1 MNKYIAYG
9 KKISL
14 LMQLQLRLQIRMNAS
29 GFLGILLEPF
39 LLIAAIYAIKTF
51 FLRSAFN
58 TYGLSTII
66 FIVCGVL
73 PFYTCTRIA
82 FLGLTFPN
90 KYERQLV
97 RLPNI
102 QEADIFISSG
112 LNQGRISLTIFLI
125 FLYIEHI
132 RTELII
138 NNVLLA
144 ITTMGLVSL
153 IGTGFA
159 INLSILV
166 RRFPPI
172 RYPLKI
178 FIRRVLFWTSGLFYS
193 LNSLPL
199 STKKFIAINPI
210 IHAAEL
216 IRHSIHEDYP
226 VDNIS
231 IVYLINCAIVMCSL
245 ALILSLTRKKTIY
258 TPKNLKN
265 SKKDVN

>member
-1 MNKYIAYG
+1 MNKYTEYV

-14 LMQLQLRLQIRMNAS
+14 LMQLQLRLQIRMNPS
-29 GFLGILLEPF
+29 GLLGILLEPF

-51 FLRSAFN
+51 FLRYAFN
-58 TYGLSTII
+58 TYGLSTIM

-73 PFYTCTRIA
+73 PFYTCTRVA

-90 KYERQLV
+90 RYEKKLV
-97 RLPNI
+97 DLPYI
-102 QEADIFISSG
+102 QETDIFISSG
-112 LNQGRISLTIFLI
+112 LNEARISLTIFLV
-125 FLYIEHI
+125 FLYIEYI

-138 NNVLLA
+138 NNILLA
-144 ITTMGLVSL
+144 ITAMGLVSL

-172 RYPLKI
+172 RFPLK
-178 FIRRVLFWTSGLFYS
+178 FLIRRVLFWTSGLFYS

-216 IRHSIHEDYP
+216 IRYSIHGDYP
-226 VDNIS
+226 VDNTS
-231 IVYLINCAIVMCSL
+231 IVYLINCATVIVSL
-245 ALILSLTRKKTIY
+245 ALILSFTRQKTIY
-258 TPKNLKN
+258 NLTN
-265 SKKDVN
+265 SNKDVN

>member
-14 LMQLQLRLQIRMNAS
+14 LMQLQLRLQIRMNPS

-90 KYERQLV
+90 RYERQLV
-97 RLPNI
+97 SLPYI

-112 LNQGRISLTIFLI
+112 LNQARISLIIFLV
-125 FLYIEHI
+125 FLYIEYI
-132 RTELII
+132 RTELIV

-144 ITTMGLVSL
+144 ISAMTLVSL
-153 IGTGFA
+153 IGSGFA

-172 RYPLKI
+172 RFPSKI
-178 FIRRVLFWTSGLFYS
+178 LIRRVLFWTSGLFYS

-216 IRHSIHEDYP
+216 IRYSIHGNYP

-231 IVYLINCAIVMCSL
+231 IVYLINCATIL
-245 ALILSLTRKKTIY
+245 IGIALIQSYTIKK
-258 TPKNLKN
+258 
-265 SKKDVN
+265 

>member
-1 MNKYIAYG
+1 MNKIIIYG
-9 KKISL
+9 SRISL
-14 LMQLQLRLQIRMNAS
+14 LMQLELRLQIRKNPS

-73 PFYTCTRIA
+73 PFYVCTRVA
-82 FLGLTFPN
+82 FIGLTFPN
-90 KYERQLV
+90 RYEKKII
-97 RLPNI
+97 RLPYI
-102 QEADIFISSG
+102 QDADIFISSG
-112 LNQGRISLTIFLI
+112 LNQARISLIVFLI
-125 FLYIEHI
+125 FLYIEYI
-132 RTELII
+132 RTGII
-138 NNVLLA
+138 IDNILLA
-144 ITTMGLVSL
+144 ISVMTLVSL

-172 RYPLKI
+172 RFPSKI
-178 FIRRVLFWTSGLFYS
+178 LIRRVLFWTSGLFYS

-199 STKKFIAINPI
+199 STKKIITINPI

-216 IRHSIHEDYP
+216 IRYSINGDYP

-231 IVYLINCAIVMCSL
+231 IVYLINCATILIAL
-245 ALILSLTRKKTIY
+245 ALIQSFATKRKIHSIQ
-258 TPKNLKN
+258 NLKN
-265 SKKDVN
+265 TNDDVD